1 MFKIKQPLFLINQT
15 PLHAGSGSD
24 LGIVDLP
31 IQRERHTGFPKIEGS
46 SLKGALRHDFEADNK
61 TSYSQVKYDE
71 AITLTFG
78 PEGGDLHAGALGF
91 TDARLLLFPVRSVKG
106 VFAWVTCPRV
116 LRQFERDMKIA
127 NADFSISGIPNL
139 AEMEACLLCNDTN
152 TNIKANPDLV
162 ILEEYAFTT
171 EVKDDIKVTYK
182 VGEKT
187 KEEALSSYLAETLFD
202 KDSYWH
208 DKIQKDIIIVSDDAF
223 ADFVQLSTEVITRT
237 KIDHDTGTVDKKT
250 GALFTEEYLP
260 TESVMYALILAAPTF
275 IKEEKDK
282 GIFKDKMN
290 NEASTVMQFFKDG
303 LRDIVQIGGSA
314 TIGKGLVR
322 TIFNYQKP

>member
-46 SLKGALRHDFEADNK
+46 SLKGALRHDFEADNNTK
-61 TSYSQVKYDE
+61 HPQPKYED
-71 AITLTFG
+71 AIKLAFG
-78 PEGGDLHAGALGF
+78 PEDGDAHAGALGF

-127 NADFSISGIPNL
+127 NADFSISGIPNPDDKE
-139 AEMEACLLCNDTN
+139 EMKAFTLSDN
-152 TNIKANPDLV
+152 TTLKATPDLV

-171 EVKDDIKVTYK
+171 STKNDVK
-182 VGEKT
+182 VGENPLNT
-187 KEEALSSYLAETLFD
+187 YLADTLFE
-202 KDSYWH
+202 KGSYWH
-208 DKIQKDIIIVSDDAF
+208 GKIQKDLIIVSDTAF
-223 ADFVQLSTEVITRT
+223 GDFVQLSTEVITRT
-237 KIDHDTGTVDKKT
+237 KIDPTTGTVVG

-260 TESVMYALILAAPTF
+260 TETVMYSLILAAPTF
-275 IKEEKDK
+275 VDVKKK
-282 GIFKDKMN
+282 GIFQQVQN
-290 NEASTVMQFFKDG
+290 NEAGAVMQFFKDG
-303 LRDIVQIGGSA
+303 LRDVVQIGGSA

-322 TIFNYQKP
+322 TIFNYSNQTT

>member
-46 SLKGALRHDFEADNK
+46 SLKGALRHDFEANNK
-61 TSYSQVKYDE
+61 HEQDKDKQADDKR
-71 AITLTFG
+71 AINITFG
-78 PEGGDLHAGALGF
+78 PEEGDAHAGALGF

-127 NADFSISGIPNL
+127 NTDFKIDNIPNPENMDACTLSGHTTLKVSENL
-139 AEMEACLLCNDTN
+139 A
-152 TNIKANPDLV
+152 

-171 EVKDDIKVTYK
+171 EAKTDIT
-182 VGEKT
+182 VGEK
-187 KEEALSSYLAETLFD
+187 ALSTYLAETLFD
-202 KDSYWH
+202 KGSYWH

-237 KIDHDTGTVDKKT
+237 KIDNTTGTVT
-250 GALFTEEYLP
+250 GGALFTEEYLP

-275 IKEEKDK
+275 IKNQKDK
-282 GIFKDKMN
+282 GIFQEVKT
-290 NEASTVMQFFKDG
+290 NEADAVMQFFKDG
-303 LRDIVQIGGSA
+303 LREVVQIGGSA

-322 TIFNYQKP
+322 TIFNYSN

>member
-46 SLKGALRHDFEADNK
+46 SLKGALRHDFEADNN
-61 TSYSQVKYDE
+61 TSHPQAKYDE

-78 PEGGDLHAGALGF
+78 PDKGDLHAGALGF

-127 NADFSISGIPNL
+127 TPDFSISNIPNL
-139 AEMEACLLCNDTN
+139 AEMNACVLSAQTTL
-152 TNIKANPDLV
+152 KATPDLV
-162 ILEEYAFTT
+162 ILEEYAF
-171 EVKDDIKVTYK
+171 EVEEKTDIT
-182 VGEKT
+182 VGEK
-187 KEEALSSYLAETLFD
+187 ALNIHLADTLFD

-208 DKIQKDIIIVSDDAF
+208 DKVQKDIVIVSDTAF
-223 ADFVQLSTEVITRT
+223 ADFAQLSTEVITRT
-237 KIDHDTGTVDKKT
+237 KIDPNTGTVIG

-275 IKEEKDK
+275 IKEEKNK
-282 GIFKDKMN
+282 GIFKDKMT

-303 LRDIVQIGGSA
+303 LRDVVQIGGSA

-322 TIFNYQKP
+322 TVFNYQKP